1 MKRLTFVFAFCT
13 FTLGFSQN
21 IIGER
26 WKIDHL
32 IGNSEEE
39 VDVYEL
45 SEMPKGKS
53 AGYYVEFKN
62 NNTFHSSYYAP
73 CGNDCFTSTTGT
85 YKKVGNH
92 YLNIFVYRLTQNGEC
107 KDNKLLNKSLG
118 NYYIYFSPTGVI
130 RLIKSTGNLSRDRE
144 KAQDS
149 ERLNNFSSFMED
161 KITHQSHFSLIEN
174 LETPIK
180 IVTQKYAKE
189 ILKLTDY
196 IVCLNSTTPSDWRVI
211 LIKDNATGKYYYV
224 IEEYISVKGEVKKA
238 LFHFSEDRVS
248 GSKKKY
254 DRLHYFPYGI
264 LPSKHDK
271 QVFLIQLY
279 IWIRGYIHFPIRVLN
294 SQYIYLIFVA

>member
-238 LFHFSEDRVS
+238 LFHFSEDQVS
-248 GSKKKY
+248 GSKK
-254 DRLHYFPYGI
+254 
-264 LPSKHDK
+264 
-271 QVFLIQLY
+271 
-279 IWIRGYIHFPIRVLN
+279 
-294 SQYIYLIFVA
+294 